1 MSDFT
6 TLFPALDV
14 ATEAAL
20 TESIRR
26 FGVLV
31 PVVRDQH
38 GNLLDGRHRSRIA
51 DTLGAKYR
59 VDVVNVAD
67 ADEAAAIASTLNSDR
82 RHLTAEQRREMVRH
96 LREQGHSERA
106 IAGAVGASKTQV
118 HKDIDEL
125 VTSDQLNEPDRV
137 RSLDGKSRPA
147 SRPTPAPRRPTL
159 VPTRDENEAERAQ
172 QALAK
177 QTKPTPEGTVDL
189 KKLHGAHV
197 GNNSGENEWYTPKEY
212 IEAARRAMG
221 GIDLDPASSQAAN
234 AVVRARRFFSVDD
247 DGLSQSWH
255 GRVWMNPPYSQPH
268 IDQFSTKLVDE
279 YEAGR
284 VIRACVLVNNAT
296 ETGWFQRL
304 AAASSAVC
312 FPKGRVR
319 FWAPSKES
327 AAPLQ
332 GQAVLYF
339 GDDSAAF
346 FRAFASFGFLAVS
359 SGSDVAEEVSA

>member
-6 TLFPALDV
+6 SLFPALDA

-67 ADEAAAIASTLNSDR
+67 EDEAAAIASTLNSDR

-96 LREQGHSERA
+96 LREEGHSLRA
-106 IAGAVGASKTQV
+106 IGGALGVEKKQVQRDLASGGDTV
-118 HKDIDEL
+118 P
-125 VTSDQLNEPDRV
+125 TSPERT
-137 RSLDGKSRPA
+137 RGTDGKSYPA
-147 SRPTPAPRRPTL
+147 SRPSPAPRRPTL

-177 QTKPTPEGTVDL
+177 QTKPTPEGPVDL

-212 IEAARRAMG
+212 IDAARRAMG
-221 GIDLDPASSQAAN
+221 GIDLDPASSETAN
-234 AVVRARRFFSVDD
+234 AVVRARRFFSVED
-247 DGLSQSWH
+247 DGLSQEWH

-268 IDQFSTKLVDE
+268 VDQFSIKLVDE

-284 VIRACVLVNNAT
+284 VLRACVLVNNAT
-296 ETGWFQRL
+296 ETVWFQRL
-304 AAASSAVC
+304 AATSSAIC
-312 FPKGRVR
+312 FPRGRVK
-319 FWAPSKES
+319 FWAPGRES
-327 AAPLQ
+327 VPLQ

-346 FRAFASFGFLAVS
+346 FRAFASFGFLALS
-359 SGSDVAEEVSA
+359 SDGGSVVEEASA